1 MNMKTFFTI
10 FIVLFLSFNV
20 WSETNKS
27 ESKKATL
34 SYALPSKLDWK
45 QSTDDDL
52 ASGMQVFNLTETEGL
67 RLASVQVGNEFLWE
81 TVATMDKEKIFE
93 ELIGGKKTVHK
104 ISGVKNWTAEK
115 KLEKKSD
122 KEIILELSGSFT
134 EDSQKKHFIEKYY
147 MTPYGFILMTLDW
160 TAKSDA
166 ALVKKARAE
175 FENVTFKSEIK

>member
-1 MNMKTFFTI
+1 MNMKTFFTF
-10 FIVLFLSFNV
+10 FIVLFSGFNL
-20 WSETNKS
+20 WSETDKS
-27 ESKKATL
+27 EGKKAIL
-34 SYALPSKLDWK
+34 SYALPSKLNWK
-45 QSTDDDL
+45 QASGEDL
-52 ASGMQVFNLTETEGL
+52 PSGMQVFDLDETQDL

-81 TVATMDKEKIFE
+81 KVANADKDKIFD

-104 ISGVKNWTAEK
+104 ISGVKNWKAEK
-115 KLEKKSD
+115 KLNRKSD
-122 KEIILELSGSFT
+122 KEIILELVGSFT

-160 TAKSDA
+160 TEKSDA